1 VRSGK
6 ITALSSGGLCMKRAR
21 AFGFA
26 VGAAILALGG
36 CGEDSE
42 PGCTGASCGG
52 AGAGAVGGAS
62 GQGGSGGAS
71 GASGAGGMGGTAGDG
86 GMGGMEP
93 PIMGPAPTSC
103 VPTGPLASTLGA
115 SKTVLYSGTELLE
128 GLAMRRTDLFATDAT
143 GILRLT
149 EGATALARVT
159 TASVAEVLAAD
170 LRLYWADAGSL
181 YRVDFDADA
190 EAPELVAS
198 GLQSPAT
205 LLQHDEENVFYAH
218 ETTASIW
225 KQPLDGSA
233 GLQLLSSDAA
243 DLSVAGETL
252 YVASGQAVLRVA
264 TGGNSQAMNVLSDAP
279 RTITDIETNGVELVW
294 TDGVEVFGTTTEE
307 GAMDKALTQ
316 AGPSATG
323 VGQSRIALLRLHGN
337 AVYFAD
343 NAGNIGKAL
352 LNGSLCELIAAGAG
366 DVRGLAIDD
375 DYVYLNVRADGG
387 SQLVRIEL

>member
-1 VRSGK
+1 
-6 ITALSSGGLCMKRAR
+6 MKRAR

-26 VGAAILALGG
+26 VGAAMLALGG

-42 PGCTGASCGG
+42 PAGCTGASCGG
-52 AGAGAVGGAS
+52 AGAGAIGGAGGAS
-62 GQGGSGGAS
+62 GQGGSGGVS
-71 GASGAGGMGGTAGDG
+71 GTSGTGGIGGSAGDG

-93 PIMGPAPTSC
+93 PIMGPQPTAC
-103 VPTGPLASTLGA
+103 VPTGPMASALGA
-115 SKTVLYSGTELLE
+115 SMTVLYSGTELLE

-143 GILRLT
+143 GILRFSD
-149 EGATALARVT
+149 GATALARVT
-159 TASVAEVLAAD
+159 TASVTEVLAAD

-190 EAPELVAS
+190 AMPELVAS

-205 LLQHDEENVFYAH
+205 LLRHDEENVFYAH
-218 ETTASIW
+218 ATTASVW
-225 KQPLDGSA
+225 KQPIDGTAGMQLVSA
-233 GLQLLSSDAA
+233 AAA

-252 YVASGQAVLRVA
+252 YFASGQAVKRVA
-264 TGGNSQAMNVLSDAP
+264 TEGGTAMDVVSDAP
-279 RTITDIETNGVELVW
+279 RTITDIDTNGVELVW

-323 VGQSRIALLRLHGN
+323 VGQSRIALLQLHGN

-343 NAGNIGKAL
+343 NAGNIGTAL
-352 LNGSLCELIAAGAG
+352 LNGSLCELIAQGAG
-366 DVRGLAIDD
+366 DVRGLSVDD
-375 DYVYLNVRADGG
+375 DYVYLNVRVSSG
-387 SQLVRIEL
+387 SQLVRIAL

>member
-1 VRSGK
+1 
-6 ITALSSGGLCMKRAR
+6 MKRAR

-36 CGEDSE
+36 CGEDKE
-42 PGCTGASCGG
+42 PACTGASCGG
-52 AGAGAVGGAS
+52 AGAGANGGAGGAS
-62 GQGGSGGAS
+62 GQGGSGGVS
-71 GASGAGGMGGTAGDG
+71 GTSGTGGMGGSAGDG

-93 PIMGPAPTSC
+93 PIMGPQPTAC
-103 VPTGPLASTLGA
+103 VPTGPMASALGA
-115 SKTVLYSGTELLE
+115 SMTVLYSGTELLE

-143 GILRLT
+143 GILRFS
-149 EGATALARVT
+149 EGATTLARVT

-190 EAPELVAS
+190 AAPELVAS

-205 LLQHDEENVFYAH
+205 LLRHDEENVFYAH

-225 KQPLDGSA
+225 KQPLDGTA
-233 GLQLLSSDAA
+233 GMQLINADAA
-243 DLSVAGETL
+243 DLSVVGATL
-252 YVASGQAVLRVA
+252 YFASGQAVKRVA
-264 TGGNSQAMNVLSDAP
+264 TEGGTAMDVVIDAP
-279 RTITDIETNGVELVW
+279 RTITDIETNGVDLAW

-323 VGQSRIALLRLHGN
+323 VGQSRIKLLQLHGN
-337 AVYFAD
+337 AVYFVD
-343 NAGNIGKAL
+343 NAGNIGTAL
-352 LNGSLCELIAAGAG
+352 LNGSLCELIAQDAG
-366 DVRGLAIDD
+366 DVRGFAVDD
-375 DYVYLNVRADGG
+375 DYVYLNVRAATG
-387 SQLVRIEL
+387 SQLVRIEH